1 MSTRRLRVFL
11 IAILAMVLPAG
22 LVLAA
27 PSLARPRGI
36 AKGVP
41 QCGDGIDNDGDG
53 LIDLGQDPG
62 CTSPSD
68 NSELNNLAQCSDGV
82 DNDGDGLVDFPND
95 PGCDSATDNLESNRA
110 NTQCADGIDNDN
122 DGFTD
127 FPNDPGC
134 FSLAD
139 NSEKTH

>member
-1 MSTRRLRVFL
+1 
-11 IAILAMVLPAG
+11 
-22 LVLAA
+22 
-27 PSLARPRGI
+27 
-36 AKGVP
+36 
-41 QCGDGIDNDGDG
+41 
-53 LIDLGQDPG
+53 
-62 CTSPSD
+62 
-68 NSELNNLAQCSDGV
+68 V

-110 NTQCADGIDNDN
+110 STQCADGVDNDN